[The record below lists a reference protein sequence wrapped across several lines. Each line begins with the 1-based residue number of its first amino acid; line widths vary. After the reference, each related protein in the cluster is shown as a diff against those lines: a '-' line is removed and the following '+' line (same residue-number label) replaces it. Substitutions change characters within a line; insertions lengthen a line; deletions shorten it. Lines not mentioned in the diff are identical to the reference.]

1 MIQNVTVTNFARTE
15 AASVLNLTYNLTIW
29 SYNGAISTLQ
39 PLSTSRSNED
49 LKLLDG
55 LTPQTRCICDK
66 RMEILNCRDQM
77 RGLTPNILPHSPHIE
92 PNSRRLETQTWPFGQ
107 QTCRQKHPRLNMT
120 RSCANLYKRPP
131 LRTASVDQGYANRDV
146 FPSSLSL
153 EPNGHVGASCHCHPL
168 SIRSGLAPSSQLLRP
183 NRYRGLAALRYSEG
197 TGPFASHPANGV
209 QNVQVFVC
217 SDALWVRRASMK
229 TTQVRRHLCGAV

>member
-1 MIQNVTVTNFARTE
+1 M
-15 AASVLNLTYNLTIW
+15 LNLTYNLTIW

-66 RMEILNCRDQM
+66 RMEILNRRDQM
-77 RGLTPNILPHSPHIE
+77 RGLTPNILPHSPHMLPQQTKFQEIG
-92 PNSRRLETQTWPFGQ
+92 NSNVAIRAE
-107 QTCRQKHPRLNMT
+107 TCRQKHPRLNMT

-197 TGPFASHPANGV
+197 TGPFASHPASGV